1 MNIINSK
8 KFNKL
13 VNIKEKNIVRNL
25 VTKTIIILIKKKA
38 YTKKKIFVEE
48 SKDLG
53 KITTHQKK
61 F

>member
-25 VTKTIIILIKKKA
+25 VTKTIIILIKKKL
-38 YTKKKIFVEE
+38 I
-48 SKDLG
+48 
-53 KITTHQKK
+53 QKK
-61 F
+61 RFL